1 MRNSLSG
8 TAEDYI
14 QSPVLNSSGEFYNSK
29 TASADLPQDADANGA
44 YHIALKGLYLLTE
57 VIDKGSSKVD
67 RIEHANW
74 LKFAQ
79 SRHE

>member
-14 QSPVLNSSGEFYNSK
+14 QSPVLNASGEFYNSK
-29 TASADLPQDADANGA
+29 TASADLPQDADAKGA